1 MSSSERM
8 REYKDLL
15 TVDINSKGV
24 LDVDVVKGCTF
35 GIKAHG
41 EKGCYQACYA
51 ASIAKF
57 RGIDFS
63 KAVVRKVKSKSQ
75 ARQIEKRV
83 KASPLGFFRVGTMGD
98 PCHSWDE
105 TVETVSWLAP
115 YAAPIIITKHWQKA
129 SDEHFKQLAK
139 VGAIINTS
147 VSAIDSPNYL
157 KRRETQI
164 KRYAEF
170 GGHSVARIVSCD
182 FDTTTEEGVKSN
194 EIQTRLMK
202 YPLAIDNP
210 LRVNGAHELVTSGLI
225 KTRKVIDLIAVRNI
239 SIAEESKAYLGHCN
253 GCTEL
258 CGLGMVKHQKP
269 NEKQLSLEVT

>member
-1 MSSSERM
+1 M
-8 REYKDLL
+8 RQYQDLL
-15 TVDINSKGV
+15 TIDVNSKGV

-41 EKGCYQACYA
+41 EKGCYQGCYA

-63 KAVVRKVKSKSQ
+63 KAVVRKVKTKSQ
-75 ARQIEKRV
+75 AKQIEKRV

-129 SDEHFKQLAK
+129 SDEHLKQLVK
-139 VGAIINTS
+139 VGAIVNTS
-147 VSAIDSPNYL
+147 VSALDEPKQL
-157 KRRETQI
+157 KRREAQI
-164 KRYAEF
+164 SRYAEI
-170 GGHSVARIVSCD
+170 GGHSVARVVSCD
-182 FDTTTEEGVKSN
+182 FDTSTSEGAEKS
-194 EIQTRLMK
+194 EIQARLMK

-210 LRVNGAHELVTSGLI
+210 LRVNGAHELVTQGLI
-225 KTRKVIDLIAVRNI
+225 KMRKVVDLIAVRNI
-239 SIAEESKAYLGHCN
+239 SIPEESKAYLGHCN

-258 CGLGMVKHQKP
+258 CGLGMVKHQKA
-269 NEKQLSLEVT
+269 KQTQLNLEGM